1 MHYSPCPCSCSG
13 SFIPLITQQGKE
25 YLMILARIIDGRR
38 YSLPTN
44 NEDEAIRLLG
54 ALGIPENHV
63 LMFET
68 TVDIDGEEE

>member
-1 MHYSPCPCSCSG
+1 
-13 SFIPLITQQGKE
+13 
-25 YLMILARIIDGRR
+25 MILARIIDGTK

-44 NEDEAIRLLG
+44 DEEEAIRLLG

-68 TVDIDGEEE
+68 TVDIDGGEE